1 MTEGFGKIVQMI
13 FSGLLILLGGMI
25 GAQAAQFILPMVPE
39 AWFCPETTWLPMWLP
54 CKIFVT
60 IISVVLFAFIGLM
73 LSPLF
78 LKMLALTGAFFE
90 THLRTT
96 SWSEITSATVGMIV
110 GLIIA
115 NLLALPFSDL
125 PFGSYLA
132 VVLNIVLGYLGARIL
147 LKRQN
152 DFRSVLTP
160 IQGLRERISMIR
172 GPKSENHGE
181 EHPAYPEDDH
191 PWCAGKKI
199 LDTSVII
206 DGRILDVAR
215 TGFLEGLVIIPR
227 FVLLELQAVADSTDP
242 ARRTRGRRGLD
253 VVNELQRLQD
263 LQIEIA
269 DMTLK
274 VLKAESVDSGLVALA
289 ENIGGQILTTDY
301 NLNKIAQIQGIRVL
315 NVNDLANAL
324 KPMLLPGETIIID
337 VIREG
342 KEPHQGVGY
351 LDDGTMFVVEDGENY
366 IGKRVEVVVTS
377 MLQTSAGRMVFG
389 RFRREVRS

>member
-1 MTEGFGKIVQMI
+1 MTEGFGKIVKII
-13 FSGLLILLGGMI
+13 FSVIVLLIGGMI
-25 GAQAAQFILPMVPE
+25 GAQTAQLIFPLLPE
-39 AWFCPETTWLPMWLP
+39 GWFADGRTWVTLWLP
-54 CKIFVT
+54 CKIFIT
-60 IISVVLFAFIGLM
+60 ILSSVSFALVGLILSPVLLRLLGFIG
-73 LSPLF
+73 
-78 LKMLALTGAFFE
+78 ALFE
-90 THLRTT
+90 THLKNT

-115 NLLALPFSDL
+115 NLMALPLSDL
-125 PFGSYLA
+125 LFGSYFAIL
-132 VVLNIVLGYLGARIL
+132 LNILLGYLGARIM

-152 DFRSVLTP
+152 DLKQVLSP
-160 IQGLRERISMIR
+160 IQGLKDRLSMMKGGRERRLDGKLVDS
-172 GPKSENHGE
+172 
-181 EHPAYPEDDH
+181 DDDEQ
-191 PWCAGKKI
+191 WIGGRKI

-215 TGFLEGLVIIPR
+215 TGFLEGLIIIPQ

-253 VVNELQRLQD
+253 VLND
-263 LQIEIA
+263 LQHLQGLSITIDGE
-269 DMTLK
+269 TLK
-274 VLKAESVDSGLVALA
+274 NLGAESVDSGLVSLA
-289 ENIGGQILTTDY
+289 EKLDAQILTTDY
-301 NLNKIAQIQGIRVL
+301 NLNKLAQIQGISVL

-324 KPMLLPGETIIID
+324 KPMLLPGETIVID

-351 LDDGTMFVVEDGENY
+351 LDDGTMFVVEDGEKY

-389 RFRREVRS
+389 RFRKEVKS

>member
-1 MTEGFGKIVQMI
+1 MSEGFGKIVKI
-13 FSGLLILLGGMI
+13 VFSGVVLLLSGMI
-25 GAQAAQFILPMVPE
+25 GAQAAQLLFPLFPE
-39 AWFCPETTWLPMWLP
+39 GWFADGRTWITLWLP
-54 CKIFVT
+54 CKIFIT
-60 IISVVLFAFIGLM
+60 IISSVSFALIGLI

-78 LKMLALTGAFFE
+78 LRLLGLIGTLFE
-90 THLRTT
+90 THLKNT
-96 SWSEITSATVGMIV
+96 SWSEITSATLGMIV

-115 NLLALPFSDL
+115 NLMALPLSDL
-125 PFGSYLA
+125 LFGSYIAIL
-132 VVLNIVLGYLGARIL
+132 LNLILGYLGARL
-147 LKRQN
+147 MLKRQS
-152 DFRSVLTP
+152 DLKQVLVP
-160 IQGLRERISMIR
+160 IQGLKDKISSIKGSR
-172 GPKSENHGE
+172 DRQAAEKLLAPGG
-181 EHPAYPEDDH
+181 D
-191 PWCAGKKI
+191 GKCPGARKI

-215 TGFLEGLVIIPR
+215 TGFLEGLIIIPQ

-253 VVNELQRLQD
+253 VLND
-263 LQIEIA
+263 LQHLQGLNIEI
-269 DMTLK
+269 DGETLK
-274 VLKAESVDSGLVALA
+274 NLEAESVDSGLVSLA
-289 ENIGGQILTTDY
+289 GKLGAQILTTDY
-301 NLNKIAQIQGIRVL
+301 NLNKLAQIQGIPVL

-351 LDDGTMFVVEDGENY
+351 LDDGTMFVVEDGERF

-389 RFRREVRS
+389 RFRKEVKI